1 MYFTCMSAM
10 FRFMYQFVVRSSA
23 SRNCGL
29 EHPASVVDI
38 SLSLFIG
45 GGSRCEIFQK
55 RPGNTKQ
62 PPRVPIGLLRLLDQ
76 NWITFLVN
84 SLRRRGYNAG
94 GGRGSRGKGEGKGMK
109 RAGRKERHGQ
119 SRRNESGLLLRR
131 VSKFPTRA
139 AAATARLGGGDGR
152 GASGGAGM
160 KLA

>member
-1 MYFTCMSAM
+1 MRERDGSFHVSIRRTIIRVAKSR
-10 FRFMYQFVVRSSA
+10 FRARCVRRRYLSLSL
-23 SRNCGL
+23 SL
-29 EHPASVVDI
+29 

-45 GGSRCEIFQK
+45 EGSRCEIFQK
-55 RPGNTKQ
+55 RRGNTKQ

-94 GGRGSRGKGEGKGMK
+94 GGRGGREGGEGKGMK

-139 AAATARLGGGDGR
+139 AAATARLEGVGEGR
-152 GASGGAGM
+152 AVG
-160 KLA
+160 LV